1 MYLYVLNIYERTH
14 ISIGPEQIYTVLINS
29 KFMSFSLATR
39 RKVCCAPEQC
49 LKIKKKACQFQV
61 SVNVVH
67 L

>member
-39 RKVCCAPEQC
+39 RKVCCAPEQY
-49 LKIKKKACQFQV
+49 LKIK
-61 SVNVVH
+61 
-67 L
+67 